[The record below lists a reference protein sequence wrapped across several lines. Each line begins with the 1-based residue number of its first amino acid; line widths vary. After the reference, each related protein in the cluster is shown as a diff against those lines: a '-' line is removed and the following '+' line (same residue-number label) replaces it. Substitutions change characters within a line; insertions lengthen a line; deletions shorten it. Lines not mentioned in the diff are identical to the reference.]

1 VTFAKRLVLGTL
13 LALLSTM
20 AVLLWVAER
29 SLRRDLEGDI
39 ATSLESE
46 AQLIVE
52 ALPSDSLAWEETV
65 HRLERQ
71 NNHRI
76 TLVDRSGRVRADSDF
91 PPGPLPAIENHAA
104 RPEIRAALRGATGV
118 ASRRSQTVGR
128 MLLYVAVPG
137 GPGAVRVAAD
147 LSQVDAVVRRAQGAV
162 AGAALLALAV
172 GAIFAFFAGRSIAQ
186 PLTAIA
192 GAARAIAAGSPPR
205 FPRSGIPDID
215 ALVQA
220 LRQMHRQLADR
231 FDELR
236 REQAESAA
244 LVESMIEGVIAADGR
259 GHIVTAN
266 PAARRILGYGALDTL
281 PDLPELFRVKAARE
295 VVDAVLV
302 GRPVQDRQLEMD
314 GRAFMVNARPLP
326 AGGAVLVIHDLTEMR
341 RLEAVRRD
349 FVANVSHEL
358 KTPLTSISGYAET
371 LLSEQADA
379 DTETTRRFLAT
390 ILSNARRMQR
400 LVDDLLD
407 LSRIE
412 AGRWQPSRT
421 LVDVAGVAGESWN
434 ALAGHGG
441 LAEGGGGSG
450 GGNGLGQQIQLDSEI
465 ESEAATVCADLD
477 ALRQIFTNLF
487 DNSLRY
493 TPAGGRII
501 CSARRQGEGTA
512 ISVRDTGVGISR
524 EHLPRIFER
533 FWRADISRSREEGGT
548 GLGLAIVKHLVEAHG
563 GRVWAQSDLGRGTT
577 VTFWLPDSAV

>member
-13 LALLSTM
+13 LVLISTI
-20 AVLLWVAER
+20 AVLLWAAER

-39 ATSLESE
+39 ATSLGSE

-52 ALPSDSLAWEETV
+52 ALPPDSLAWDETV
-65 HRLERQ
+65 HRLARQ

-76 TLVDRSGRVRADSDF
+76 TLVDRTGRVRADSDF
-91 PPGPLPAIENHAA
+91 PPGPLPAIENHAG
-104 RPEIRAALRGATGV
+104 RPEIRAALGGGRGV
-118 ASRRSQTVGR
+118 ATRRSQTVGR

-147 LSQVDAVVRRAQGAV
+147 LSQVDAIVRRAQGAV
-162 AGAALLALAV
+162 AEAALLALAV
-172 GAIFAFFAGRSIAQ
+172 GAIFAFFTGRSIAQ

-205 FPRSGIPDID
+205 FPRSGVPDID

-220 LRQMHRQLADR
+220 LRLMHRQLADR

-266 PAARRILGYGALDTL
+266 PAARRILGYGTLDTL

-302 GRPVQDRQLEMD
+302 GRAVQDRQLEMD

-371 LLSEQADA
+371 LLGEEPDG
-379 DTETTRRFLAT
+379 ETTRRFLAT

-412 AGRWQPSRT
+412 AGRWQPTRT
-421 LVDVAGVAGESWN
+421 LVDVGGVAGESWN
-434 ALAGHGG
+434 ALAGH
-441 LAEGGGGSG
+441 
-450 GGNGLGQQIQLDSEI
+450 NGAQHIEFDLEI
-465 ESEAATVCADLD
+465 DQEAATVCADLD

-487 DNSLRY
+487 DNSIRY
-493 TPAGGRII
+493 TPAGGRIV

-512 ISVRDTGVGISR
+512 ISVRDSGIGISR

-577 VTFWLPDSAV
+577 VTFWFPDSAV

>member
-13 LALLSTM
+13 LVLISTM
-20 AVLLWVAER
+20 AVLLWAAER

-52 ALPSDSLAWEETV
+52 ALPPDSLAWDETV
-65 HRLERQ
+65 HRLARQ

-76 TLVDRSGRVRADSDF
+76 TLVDRTGRVRADSDF

-104 RPEIRAALRGATGV
+104 RPEIRAAFAGRTGV
-118 ASRRSQTVGR
+118 ASRQSRTVGR

-147 LSQVDAVVRRAQGAV
+147 LSQVDAIVRRAQGAV

-205 FPRSGIPDID
+205 FPRSGVPDID

-266 PAARRILGYGALDTL
+266 PAARRILGYGTLDPL

-302 GRPVQDRQLEMD
+302 GRPVQDRQVEMD

-326 AGGAVLVIHDLTEMR
+326 TGGAVLVIHDLTEMR

-371 LLSEQADA
+371 LIGEEPDA
-379 DTETTRRFLAT
+379 ETTRRFLAT

-421 LVDVAGVAGESWN
+421 LVDVGGVAGESWN
-434 ALAGHGG
+434 ALAGH
-441 LAEGGGGSG
+441 
-450 GGNGLGQQIQLDSEI
+450 NGGQQIQFDLEI
-465 ESEAATVCADLD
+465 DQEATTVCADLD

-487 DNSLRY
+487 DNSIRY
-493 TPAGGRII
+493 TPAGGRIV

-512 ISVRDTGVGISR
+512 VSVRDSGIGISR

-533 FWRADISRSREEGGT
+533 FWRADISRSRGEGGT

-577 VTFWLPDSAV
+577 VTFWFPDSAL